1 MAEDTGFLGRWSRR
15 KLTAKEGKPL
25 EAEPVAVP
33 TPSVTAKA
41 PVAVGSAGLAEYKG
55 KDPAANPGP
64 RPQDEPA
71 PPPPLPTLQDAQA
84 LTPQSDFKPFM
95 AQGVAPEV
103 KNAAMKKLFADPQF
117 NVMDGLDTYIDDY
130 SKPDPLPASMLRQ
143 MASAKFLKMFD
154 DEEEEEE
161 KKAAQA
167 KAAAQNLEEPRDDA
181 DTPAGQAVAQSDLC
195 KQLPSQPESPALPAS
210 QPLDAHTDL
219 RLQPDHAPAG
229 REPGQGAG

>member
-1 MAEDTGFLGRWSRR
+1 MADDSSSSFLHRWSRR
-15 KLTAKEGKPL
+15 KH
-25 EAEPVAVP
+25 EAARAAAAPA
-33 TPSVTAKA
+33 A
-41 PVAVGSAGLAEYKG
+41 PVAAPSAPAT
-55 KDPAANPGP
+55 PAAPVAAAA
-64 RPQDEPA
+64 EA
-71 PPPPLPTLQDAQA
+71 PLPAVES
-84 LTPQSDFKPFM
+84 LTFESDFTAFLSPK
-95 AQGVAPEV
+95 VDELT
-103 KNAAMKKLFADPQF
+103 KRAALKKLFSDPRF
-117 NVMDGLDTYIDDY
+117 NVMDGLDIYIDDY